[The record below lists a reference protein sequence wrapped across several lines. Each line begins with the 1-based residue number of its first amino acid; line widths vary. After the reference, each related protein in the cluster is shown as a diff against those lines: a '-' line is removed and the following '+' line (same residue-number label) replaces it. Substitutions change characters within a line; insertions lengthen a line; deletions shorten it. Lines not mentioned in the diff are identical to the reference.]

1 MNEWICGRAP
11 RSKMKHKK
19 LTDCYLD
26 IFNSEYASCHDASA
40 YILSAL
46 FSLFEEMKEFYVI
59 FFCSLLRKRACV
71 CLCVLLLLTLLYFCC
86 CRCCHYFC
94 YCSVRMDHMLTLHN
108 HKLFIRI
115 SAPAATNLCSLRLC
129 SVIHLLFIYCDV
141 LILAR

>member
-26 IFNSEYASCHDASA
+26 IFNSEYASCYDASA

-59 FFCSLLRKRACV
+59 FFLFSFSNACV
-71 CLCVLLLLTLLYFCC
+71 HVFVCLIIVDVVVFLLLPLLPLLPSFLLLLCQNGSYAYF
-86 CRCCHYFC
+86 
-94 YCSVRMDHMLTLHN
+94 
-108 HKLFIRI
+108 
-115 SAPAATNLCSLRLC
+115 AQP
-129 SVIHLLFIYCDV
+129 
-141 LILAR
+141 